1 MGVIHIA
8 EGFKNRRL
16 VIWLCKPV
24 IHILKFQATAP
35 CGIIQPA
42 QAVRVHLTE
51 GNGVLR
57 RVRFPITS
65 GGFQDTPDLTLFR
78 GGQLYRGF
86 CRLPCLRLLL
96 SLSEQ

>member
-8 EGFKNRRL
+8 ESFKNRRL
-16 VIWLCKPV
+16 VVRLRKLI

-35 CGIIQPA
+35 CGVIQPA